1 MQTKAESPMML
12 MVATLVVNVQISLAW
27 LESAGQTV
35 LYSERAG

>member
-27 LESAGQTV
+27 LRAPTKPSCIQSAG
-35 LYSERAG
+35 